1 MTASD
6 DSHSELLARSSLG
19 RQTGIDPVFTPE
31 KNMAQVNVI

>member
-1 MTASD
+1 MTAPD

-31 KNMAQVNVI
+31 KNMAQANVI